1 MNMFSLEG
9 KTAWVTGASGGIGF
23 AIAEADM
30 RLRGPGEFCG
40 VKQHGLTDFRVADLI
55 RDGAV
60 MEAARRDAFAAIA
73 EGDARNRYP
82 LLMQAVLNRY
92 GQMLDIAQTA

>member
-1 MNMFSLEG
+1 
-9 KTAWVTGASGGIGF
+9 
-23 AIAEADM
+23 M

-60 MEAARRDAFAAIA
+60 MEAARRDAFAVVA
-73 EGDARNRYP
+73 EGGAGSRYP
-82 LLMQAVLNRY
+82 LLMHAVLARY